1 MLLIFLFFDYFKM
14 NFKNGLM
21 VFTSAAL
28 PIIIV
33 LVIFFSPYNF
43 SYLLKQSRENFRDE
57 TEELESKKCDPEKEH
72 PVDFPV
78 KNKGCTK
85 RGRDLL
91 TVQEFMDGESL
102 GCYKGKAFY

>member
-1 MLLIFLFFDYFKM
+1 MLSHPSPWAGINNPSDFRD
-14 NFKNGLM
+14 
-21 VFTSAAL
+21 VS
-28 PIIIV
+28 PV

-57 TEELESKKCDPEKEH
+57 TEDLESTKCDPEKEH

>member
-1 MLLIFLFFDYFKM
+1 M
-14 NFKNGLM
+14 NFKNGLL
-21 VFTSAAL
+21 VFVSATL

-43 SYLLKQSRENFRDE
+43 NYLLNEARENFRDE
-57 TEELESKKCDPEKEH
+57 ENTLGKCDPETEH
-72 PVDFPV
+72 QVDFPV
-78 KNKGCTK
+78 KNIGCTK

-91 TVQEFMDGESL
+91 TVQEFMDGESI